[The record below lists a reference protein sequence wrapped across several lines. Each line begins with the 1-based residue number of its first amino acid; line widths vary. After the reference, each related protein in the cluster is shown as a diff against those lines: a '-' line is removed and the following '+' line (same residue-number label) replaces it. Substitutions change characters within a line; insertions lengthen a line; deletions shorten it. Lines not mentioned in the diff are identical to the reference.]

1 MGNSPNPCKQGPNC
15 SLQIN
20 HTRVPFK
27 SPQQQFEGKNI
38 TMSVIIH
45 YLMRIAHKMSNPSE
59 PSSSLT
65 SCHDYPL
72 SSLAPWQWV
81 QRSVF
86 NNSPKTLNKL
96 IYENHMQILSCFSH
110 ISRSKGKTQPWCWLK
125 IKETIFVKTEALQ
138 VPWHCIMCDIS
149 KRPLVYKTLDWF
161 ARNWIHWKCAFNW
174 NNSEKWLTG
183 NMSSDWKESC

>member
-72 SSLAPWQWV
+72 SSLAP
-81 QRSVF
+81 
-86 NNSPKTLNKL
+86 
-96 IYENHMQILSCFSH
+96 
-110 ISRSKGKTQPWCWLK
+110 
-125 IKETIFVKTEALQ
+125 
-138 VPWHCIMCDIS
+138 
-149 KRPLVYKTLDWF
+149 
-161 ARNWIHWKCAFNW
+161 
-174 NNSEKWLTG
+174 
-183 NMSSDWKESC
+183 